1 MVTEL
6 QIDANSGD
14 FRGVTAA
21 ASLKLVGERF
31 EPWRRCAGD
40 IFRGDYVTDMCLGL
54 QIGEAFCATSA
65 ARAVVGPALN
75 DASRMRRCAVRSISR
90 S

>member
-1 MVTEL
+1 MPMVTEL
-6 QIDANSGD
+6 QINANSGD
-14 FRGVTAA
+14 
-21 ASLKLVGERF
+21 
-31 EPWRRCAGD
+31 
-40 IFRGDYVTDMCLGL
+40 FRGDYVTDMCLGL